1 MKTILAVD
9 DSPSIRLMVSHTI
22 RTAGYNVVEASD
34 GNEALRIAKESPV
47 DLILTDQ
54 NMPGLDGLTLIKT
67 LRERREYAKT
77 PIIVLTTEMGDDMK
91 MKGRAAGATGWMVK
105 PFHPDTL
112 LNVVKKSIG

>member
-34 GNEALRIAKESPV
+34 GNEALRLAKESRV
-47 DLILTDQ
+47 DMIVTDQ
-54 NMPGLDGLTLIKT
+54 NMPGIDGLTLIKT
-67 LRERREYAKT
+67 LRERPEYQKT
-77 PIIVLTTEMGDDMK
+77 PIVVLTTEMGDDMK
-91 MKGRAAGATGWMVK
+91 TKGRAAGATAWMVK

-112 LNVVKKSIG
+112 LNIVKRAIG